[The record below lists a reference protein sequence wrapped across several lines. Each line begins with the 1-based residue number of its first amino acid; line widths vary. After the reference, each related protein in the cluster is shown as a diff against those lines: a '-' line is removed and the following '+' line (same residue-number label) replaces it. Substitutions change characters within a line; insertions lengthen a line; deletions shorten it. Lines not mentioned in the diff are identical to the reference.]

1 MSRKRI
7 NTAILTAALLLVVAQ
22 GAFASFTGSS
32 DDRINRF
39 SLKNLNKYTKS
50 YSLTGLRPSAFQ
62 FRGSQDL
69 DLLKTDNSLEINSM
83 IRLERGNTTY
93 IFPYKYKVKV
103 PKFKTPSPTFR

>member
-1 MSRKRI
+1 MLRKSTNI
-7 NTAILTAALLLVVAQ
+7 AILTAALLFVVAH

-39 SLKNLNKYTKS
+39 SLKSLNKYTRS

-69 DLLKTDNSLEINSM
+69 DFQKTENSLEINSM
-83 IRLERGNTTY
+83 IRMERGNTTY

-103 PKFKTPSPTFR
+103 SKFKTPSPVN